1 MQKEAMNRK
10 EFFKTAGKIGVGAC
24 LCCGAVGGLGTAL
37 AELRAQT
44 QPGDKTAER
53 AVKRLEFA
61 DSWVKR
67 FFDAVDQTLDEETR
81 KKLMMLNGKTCYRDW
96 IRETK
101 QEIRPV
107 EFEAWAKRAA
117 AHNHPEV
124 LKVEGNIIHYQYA
137 GSAETG
143 GAVADGICL
152 CPMAESKPAGLSSTY
167 CHCSVGYV
175 KESFELQF
183 NRKVDVELLDS
194 VLKGGKRCKFKITVI

>member
-10 EFFKTAGKIGVGAC
+10 EFFKTAGKFGVGAC
-24 LCCGAVGGLGTAL
+24 LCGAAGGLGTAL
-37 AELRAQT
+37 AGVQAQT
-44 QPGDKTAER
+44 QPGDKTPER

-61 DSWVKR
+61 DLWVKR
-67 FFDAVDQTLDEETR
+67 FFDVVDQTLDEETR

-101 QEIRPV
+101 QEIRPI

-117 AHNHPEV
+117 ARNREE
-124 LKVEGNIIHYQYA
+124 LKVEGNVIHYQYS

-143 GAVADGICL
+143 SAVADGICL
-152 CPMAESKPAGLSSTY
+152 CPMAESKPAGLSPTY

-175 KESFELQF
+175 KEIFELQF
-183 NRKVDVELLDS
+183 NRKVDVELIDS
-194 VLKGGKRCKFKITVI
+194 VLKGGKRCQFKITVI